1 MLVNEKPLSDFTT
14 MPLRKFRSDEEALSS
29 ITVVALLILATLLIS
44 VILALFILGVGG

>member
-1 MLVNEKPLSDFTT
+1 